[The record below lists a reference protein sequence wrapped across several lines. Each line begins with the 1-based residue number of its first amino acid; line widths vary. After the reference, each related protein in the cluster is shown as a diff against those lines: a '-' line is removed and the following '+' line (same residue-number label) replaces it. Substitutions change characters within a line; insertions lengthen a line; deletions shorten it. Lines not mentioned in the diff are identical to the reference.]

1 MNSKNDN
8 PLVSIIVI
16 TYNSAEYVLET
27 LESAKAQNYDNI
39 ELIIS
44 DDGSKDTTLDLCSR
58 WIKEN
63 SGRFS
68 NTKLVTTDQNTG
80 IPANCNTGIKNSKG
94 EFLKIIAGDDL
105 LLKTCIQD
113 NLDFVSQNTE
123 RKIVISEM
131 NAFLDGTT
139 PKKIIEH
146 KVPFGEIFS
155 DKFTAKDQNN
165 FLIKTSYFGNAPTL
179 FYRKCVF
186 DKVRFDESI
195 PLLEDYPFA
204 ILATESGF
212 TYSYLPK
219 VTVLY
224 RVRNNSAYLKGSE
237 QIFGNFYKTK
247 NDFDLKYRFS
257 HLDSVSLN
265 NEKMRY
271 NIQHLFDKYN
281 LNKNTFLLRFLYNF
295 AHLCNPY
302 RYLAFFKKRLSKK

>member
-1 MNSKNDN
+1 MSTDT
-8 PLVSIIVI
+8 LVSVIVI
-16 TYNSAEYVLET
+16 TYNSAEYVVET
-27 LESAKAQNYDNI
+27 LESIAKQSYPNI

-44 DDGSKDTTLDLCSR
+44 DDASEDNTLQVCKD
-58 WIKEN
+58 WISEHQ
-63 SGRFS
+63 GRFKACRIVAAEK
-68 NTKLVTTDQNTG
+68 NLG
-80 IPANCNTGIKNSKG
+80 IPANCNKG
-94 EFLKIIAGDDL
+94 VDAASGNFIKIIAGDDIL
-105 LLKTCIQD
+105 LEDCIKD
-113 NLDFVSQNTE
+113 NLNFIEQSASRN
-123 RKIVISEM
+123 IVISEM

-139 PKKIIEH
+139 PKKILEH

-165 FLIKTSYFGNAPTL
+165 FLIKASYFGNAPTL

-212 TYSYLPK
+212 KYSYLPK

-224 RVRNNSAYLKGSE
+224 RVRNNSAYFKGSE

-257 HLDSVSLN
+257 HLDAVSLN